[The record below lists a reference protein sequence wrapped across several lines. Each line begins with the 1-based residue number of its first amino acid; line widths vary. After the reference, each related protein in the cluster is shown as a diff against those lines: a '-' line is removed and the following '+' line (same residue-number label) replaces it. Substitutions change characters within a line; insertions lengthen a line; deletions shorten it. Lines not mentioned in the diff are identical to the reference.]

1 MKKWIQSSFRNR
13 IFASVLL
20 ITLLPILLGN
30 VLLLSYQ
37 VRRTNRDQSLS
48 AEALLKSS
56 QALLN
61 GLTRDMDSAAEI
73 LATSTVVRSRS
84 VWIAATPFT

>member
-20 ITLLPILLGN
+20 ITLVPILLGN

-48 AEALLKSS
+48 AETLLKSS

-61 GLTRDMDSAAEI
+61 GLTRDMDSAAET
-73 LATSTVVRSRS
+73 LATSLIS
-84 VWIAATPFT
+84 